1 MSDLDVEKIKA
12 ASDHLRGTLAVS
24 LQDVRSGA
32 IADADTVISKFHG
45 IYQQDDRDQRS
56 QRRAA
61 RLEPL
66 YSFML
71 RVRVPGGRITRAQWQ
86 ALDSLADEYANGTIR
101 LTTRQA
107 IQFHGIWKESLQQLV
122 RGIDA
127 VGMDSLAACGDVNRN
142 VMCHVQPELGP
153 VQAQTL
159 YWAEQLS
166 AHLTP
171 QTAAWREIWIDGE
184 PLSEPPAEA
193 QAEAQAAAQAE
204 AQAEAQATASHKT
217 ATETAEDEPVYGKT
231 YLPRKFKIAIAV
243 PPSNDVD
250 VFAHDIGF
258 IAVVDDDGQLL
269 GFNVS
274 AGGGMGCSHGEPA
287 TFPLLGQ
294 VIGFIEPQQI
304 LAVAEAIVT
313 TQRDFGDRNN
323 RKHARFKYTLDDRD
337 PDWLLNQI
345 TRRSGIRLQAA
356 RPFEFSHSSDRYG
369 WAEAS
374 EGRWQF
380 TLMVENGRLLPQHR
394 QALREIITIHA
405 EDFRVTPNQNLVI
418 TGIAGEQREQV
429 LALLQSAGL
438 DAGDGTGISQIRRH
452 AMACVALPTCGL
464 AMAEAERYLPDL
476 ITRIEE
482 LAARHGVQDQPI
494 NIRMSGCPN
503 GCSRPYLAE
512 IGLVG
517 RAPGRYNLYL
527 GAAHN
532 GARLNRLVLDN
543 ADETSILATI
553 DGWLADFAK
562 QRKAGETLG
571 DFAIRQGLVAAVAHG
586 SEVNVA

>member
-12 ASDHLRGTLAVS
+12 GSRQLRGS
-24 LQDVRSGA
+24 LSESLVDPRTGA
-32 IADADTVISKFHG
+32 IADSDTVISKFHG

-56 QRRAA
+56 ERRAA

-66 YSFML
+66 FSFML
-71 RVRVPGGRITRAQWQ
+71 RVRVPGGRITRQQWL
-86 ALDSLADEYANGTIR
+86 ALDRLSEDYANGTIR

-107 IQFHGIWKESLQQLV
+107 VQFHGIWKESLQALV

-159 YWAEQLS
+159 YRAEQLS

-184 PLSEPPAEA
+184 PLRGDGSP
-193 QAEAQAAAQAE
+193 
-204 AQAEAQATASHKT
+204 SHET
-217 ATETAEDEPVYGKT
+217 ATETTEDEPVYGKT

-250 VFAHDIGF
+250 VFTQDIGF
-258 IAVVDDDGQLL
+258 IAVIDGDRLQ
-269 GFNVS
+269 GFNVA
-274 AGGGMGCSHGEPA
+274 AGGGMGCGHGEPD
-287 TFPLLGQ
+287 TFPLLGR
-294 VIGFIEPQQI
+294 VIGFIEPEQM

-313 TQRDFGDRNN
+313 TQRDFGDRDN
-323 RKHARFKYTLDDRD
+323 RKHARFKYTLDDRSS
-337 PDWLLNQI
+337 DWLLDQI
-345 TRRSGIRLQAA
+345 EQRSGIRLQPA
-356 RPFEFSHSSDRYG
+356 RSYSFSHSSDRFG
-369 WAEAS
+369 WAQALD
-374 EGRWQF
+374 GRWQY
-380 TLMVENGRLLPQHR
+380 TLFIENGRLMPQHR
-394 QALREIITIHA
+394 QALREIIARHA
-405 EDFRVTPNQNLVI
+405 DDFRITPNQNLVI
-418 TGIAGEQREQV
+418 TGIDSEQRDQV

-438 DAGDGTGISQIRRH
+438 DGSGHVSVIRRH
-452 AMACVALPTCGL
+452 SMACVALPTCGL

-482 LAARHGVQDQPI
+482 LAARHGLEDQPI

-503 GCSRPYLAE
+503 GCSRPYLGE

-532 GARLNRLVLDN
+532 GERLNRLVLDN

-553 DGWLADFAK
+553 EGWLGDYAS
-562 QRKAGETLG
+562 QRSSGESLG
-571 DFAIRQGLVAAVAHG
+571 DFAVRHGLVAAVEHG
-586 SEVNVA
+586 SEVNAT

>member
-12 ASDHLRGTLAVS
+12 ESRHLRGS
-24 LQDVRSGA
+24 LSESLVDPRTGA
-32 IADADTVISKFHG
+32 IADTDTVISKFHG

-71 RVRVPGGRITRAQWQ
+71 RVRVPGGRITRVQWQ
-86 ALDSLADEYANGTIR
+86 ALDRLSEDYANGTIR

-142 VMCHVQPELGP
+142 VMCHVQPELGA

-184 PLSEPPAEA
+184 PLAEPPTEA
-193 QAEAQAAAQAE
+193 QAEVP
-204 AQAEAQATASHKT
+204 ATASHKT
-217 ATETAEDEPVYGKT
+217 ATETVEDEPVYGKT

-258 IAVVDDDGQLL
+258 IAVVDDDGQLQ

-274 AGGGMGCSHGEPA
+274 AGGGMGCSHGEA
-287 TFPLLGQ
+287 ETFPLLGK
-294 VIGFIEPQQI
+294 VIGFIEAPQM

-313 TQRDFGDRNN
+313 TQRDFGDRNK

-337 PDWLLNQI
+337 PDWLLDQI
-345 TRRSGIRLQAA
+345 EQRSGIRLQAA
-356 RPFEFSHSSDRYG
+356 RPFEFSHSSDHYG
-369 WAEAS
+369 WAQAS
-374 EGRWQF
+374 DGRWQY
-380 TLMVENGRLLPQHR
+380 TLCVENGRLLPQHR
-394 QALREIITIHA
+394 HALREIITGYA

-418 TGIAGEQREQV
+418 TGVAGEQREQV
-429 LALLQSAGL
+429 LKLLRTAGL
-438 DAGDGTGISQIRRH
+438 AGERHSSAIRRH

-482 LAARHGVQDQPI
+482 LAVRHGVQDQPI

-532 GARLNRLVLDN
+532 GTRLNKLVLDN
-543 ADETSILATI
+543 ADETSILTAI
-553 DGWLADFAK
+553 DAWLADFSK

-571 DFAIRQGLVAAVAHG
+571 DFAIRHGLVSAVVHG
-586 SEVNVA
+586 REVNVV

>member
-12 ASDHLRGTLAVS
+12 ASDHLRGTLAAS
-24 LQDVRSGA
+24 LQDARTGA

-71 RVRVPGGRITRAQWQ
+71 RVRVPGGRIRRAQWQ
-86 ALDSLADEYANGTIR
+86 ALDTLADEYANGTIR

-171 QTAAWREIWIDGE
+171 ATAAWREIWIDGE
-184 PLSEPPAEA
+184 SLAEPPAEA
-193 QAEAQAAAQAE
+193 LAEAPTA
-204 AQAEAQATASHKT
+204 ASHKT
-217 ATETAEDEPVYGKT
+217 ATETTEDEPVYGKT

-258 IAVVDDDGQLL
+258 IAVVDDDAQLL

-274 AGGGMGCSHGEPA
+274 VGGGMGCTHGEPA

-294 VIGFIEPQQI
+294 VIGFIEPQQL

-313 TQRDFGDRNN
+313 TQRDYGDRKN
-323 RKHARFKYTLDDRD
+323 RRHARFKYTLDDRD
-337 PDWLLNQI
+337 PDWLLAQI
-345 TRRSGIRLQAA
+345 EQRSGICLQAA
-356 RPFEFSHSSDRYG
+356 RPFEFSHSSDRFG
-369 WAEAS
+369 WAQARD
-374 EGRWQF
+374 GRWQF
-380 TLMVENGRLLPQHR
+380 TLFVENGRLLPQHR
-394 QALREIITIHA
+394 QALREIITAHA

-418 TGIAGEQREQV
+418 TGIACEQREQV
-429 LALLQSAGL
+429 LALLHSAGL
-438 DAGDGTGISQIRRH
+438 DTADGAGISQIRRH

-482 LAARHGVQDQPI
+482 LAARYGVQDQPI

-503 GCSRPYLAE
+503 GCSRPYLGE

-543 ADETSILATI
+543 ADETSILVSI

-562 QRKAGETLG
+562 QRKAGESLG